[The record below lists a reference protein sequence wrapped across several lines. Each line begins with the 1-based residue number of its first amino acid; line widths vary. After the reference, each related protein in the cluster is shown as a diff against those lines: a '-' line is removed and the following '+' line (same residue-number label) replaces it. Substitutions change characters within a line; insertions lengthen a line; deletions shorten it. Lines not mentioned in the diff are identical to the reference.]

1 MALPREL
8 ALSQSQI
15 DELMT
20 TQWNMRI
27 ATIGPKD
34 RINVTPMWFGWGG
47 GRVYFFGR
55 GQKIANLRRSA
66 SCTVIVDRNEK
77 FPELQAIMIQGRG
90 TVLEDAAAEAADP
103 HLPAV
108 RKQMGVKYNGGHG
121 RAPHADP
128 PPNSATAGGRSARW
142 VVVVPEHIVTW
153 DNFKLPLL
161 SQKKGAQKRDAH
173 KQAQGPRS

>member
-8 ALSQSQI
+8 ALTQAQI

-27 ATIGPKD
+27 ATIGPRD

-55 GQKIANLRRSA
+55 GQKIANLRRNA
-66 SCTVIVDRNEK
+66 ACTVIVDRNEK
-77 FPELQAIMIQGRG
+77 FPELQAVMIQGRG
-90 TVLEDAAAEAADP
+90 VVLEDAAAEAADP

-108 RKQMGVKYNGGHG
+108 RKQMGIKYNGGHG
-121 RAPHADP
+121 RPPHDDP
-128 PPNSATAGGRSARW
+128 PPNSATAGGRSRRW
-142 VVVVPEHIVTW
+142 VVVEPEHVVTW

-161 SQKKGAQKRDAH
+161 AQ
-173 KQAQGPRS
+173 KQAQNAKRR